1 MSELEIE
8 DIRDAFAGEGLIH
21 GDYPSKARKF
31 DRWLTLFIRE
41 QRKIA
46 WDEAMGQIDDPWY
59 KAPNP
64 YREDER

>member
-8 DIRDAFAGEGLIH
+8 DIRDAFAAEGLIP
-21 GDYPSKARKF
+21 GDYSSRARKF

-46 WDEAMGQIDDPWY
+46 WDEAMDQIDDQWY
-59 KAPNP
+59 TVPNP
-64 YREDER
+64 YCEVKN